1 MLEGDRGGEQA
12 EGDGLF
18 AEITQELLFLL
29 DYATYEAISMWIKRT
44 LDSLWRFCTRGMAIN
59 HLPSNLNTS
68 IS

>member
-44 LDSLWRFCTRGMAIN
+44 LDSLEILHKRHGYKSFTE
-59 HLPSNLNTS
+59 
-68 IS
+68 